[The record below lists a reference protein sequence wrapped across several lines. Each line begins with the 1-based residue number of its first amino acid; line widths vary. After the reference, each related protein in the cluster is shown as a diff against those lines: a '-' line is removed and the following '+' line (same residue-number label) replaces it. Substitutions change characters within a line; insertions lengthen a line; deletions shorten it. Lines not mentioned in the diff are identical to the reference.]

1 MRDRPFGSVSRGFL
15 RFGSTEATRCGC
27 GVAGLLRE
35 APHDAAVWL
44 SALPAARGPIL
55 TSISKQVERRL
66 RSTGY
71 GPKKRTILRSYRKHV
86 DLVIKEIVA
95 NAFSYGSQIHPRLK
109 DDITPLSE
117 NLYEVAEQH
126 FGLVFEG
133 DFDER
138 YVKSMERMCTLERA
152 IKVGTRLRVSIAM
165 ALLRVIAT
173 KPRLASLL
181 VPRRL
186 ARDMEIIE
194 HILVM
199 DINTAIT
206 LDQALEAA
214 EARHRGEALDTAAH
228 MLKSRIATLD
238 SSISGAVEQFVSAV
252 DETAGATAFIRTQ
265 VLDVTRAAE
274 MMRDRARQTAAAT
287 EEMSANIGEIGHR
300 ARQSVAIASRAVG
313 DAEAMNDAIAQLRE
327 STGNIGSVLG
337 LIADI
342 AAQTNLLAL
351 NATIEA
357 ARAGEAGRG
366 FAVVASE
373 VKSLATQTAGA
384 TQEITRQIGE
394 LSASAA
400 ACGEHAASI
409 STTIGEIRGDCEAIS
424 DAVAHQ
430 SLATSGIA
438 RDAADVAGCSDDTI
452 ASAQAVGQSLET
464 TTQAIERATLVAS
477 QIALQVG
484 AAEAAV
490 GEALAA
496 LRQAS

>member
-1 MRDRPFGSVSRGFL
+1 
-15 RFGSTEATRCGC
+15 
-27 GVAGLLRE
+27 
-35 APHDAAVWL
+35 
-44 SALPAARGPIL
+44 L
-55 TSISKQVERRL
+55 TSISEQVERRL
-66 RSTGY
+66 GSTGY
-71 GPKKRTILRSYRKHV
+71 GAEKRAALRGYRKHV
-86 DLVIKEIVA
+86 DLVIEDIVA
-95 NAFSYGSQIHPRLK
+95 KAFSYGRQIHPGLK
-109 DDITPLSE
+109 DNITPLSE
-117 NLYEVAEQH
+117 DIYAITEQH
-126 FGLVFEG
+126 FRLIFDG
-133 DFDER
+133 DFDEK
-138 YVKSMERMCTLERA
+138 YFESMERVCTLERA
-152 IKVGTRLRVSIAM
+152 IKVGTRSRVSIAG
-165 ALLRVIAT
+165 AVFRSIAA
-173 KPRLASLL
+173 KPRLTSLL
-181 VPRRL
+181 SPRRF

-194 HILVM
+194 NVLVM

-228 MLKSRIATLD
+228 MLKSRIGTLD
-238 SSISGAVEQFVSAV
+238 ASISGAVEQFVSSA
-252 DETAGATAFIRTQ
+252 DETAGATAFIRAQ

-313 DAEAMNDAIAQLRE
+313 DAEAMNNAIAQLRE
-327 STGNIGSVLG
+327 STTSIGSVLG

-373 VKSLATQTAGA
+373 VKSLATQTASA
-384 TQEITRQIGE
+384 TQEISRQINE

-409 STTIGEIRGDCEAIS
+409 STTIGEIRGDAEAIS

-430 SLATSGIA
+430 SLVTSGIA
-438 RDAADVAGCSDDTI
+438 HDASDVAGCSDDTI
-452 ASAQAVGQSLET
+452 ASAQAVGHSLET
-464 TTQAIERATLVAS
+464 TTRAIERATQVAS

-484 AAEAAV
+484 AAEATV
-490 GEALAA
+490 SAA
-496 LRQAS
+496 LESLRRAS